1 MALAIET
8 RSLTKYFGDQCVV
21 DDINLR
27 VLAGTL
33 HGMIGP
39 NGAGK
44 TTSLEMLCGITKPT
58 SGIARI
64 MGFDIETQPIQAK
77 KIIGYI
83 PENPSLYQS
92 MKIDELFEFI
102 GRLFS
107 VPREFLDSRIEEYV
121 ELFELDHRRRYLGS
135 LSRGELQKVLIC
147 SLMIREPS
155 VFLLD
160 EPFHSLDPVSAI
172 IFSDLLKKKLESG
185 ATVLLATH
193 QLETAEK
200 LCDSFTIIDKGSVI
214 AHGTLNDFSDKIGS
228 KSTLEDAFLHYI
240 KE

>member
-8 RSLTKYFGDQCVV
+8 ENLTKYFGDQCVV
-21 DDINLR
+21 EDINLR
-27 VLAGTL
+27 VLAGSL
-33 HGMIGP
+33 HGLIGP

-58 SGIARI
+58 TGTARI
-64 MGFDIETQPIQAK
+64 MGFDIEKQPIQAK

-92 MKIDELFEFI
+92 LTIDDLFEFV

-107 VPREFLDSRIEEYV
+107 VPRKSLDSKIEEYV
-121 ELFELDHRRRYLGS
+121 ELFEVGPRRRFIGS
-135 LSRGELQKVLIC
+135 LSRGELQRVLIC

-160 EPFHSLDPVSAI
+160 EPLHPLDPLTARKFI
-172 IFSDLLKKKLESG
+172 ELLKKKTENG
-185 ATVLLATH
+185 ATILLATH

-214 AHGTLNDFSDKIGS
+214 ADGTLQDFRHKLGP
-228 KSTLEDAFLHYI
+228 KSTLEDAYLHYT

>member
-1 MALAIET
+1 
-8 RSLTKYFGDQCVV
+8 VV
-21 DDINLR
+21 DEINLR
-27 VLAGTL
+27 VLEGSF
-33 HGMIGP
+33 HGFIGP

-58 SGIARI
+58 SGTARI
-64 MGFDIETQPIQAK
+64 LGFDIETQASQAK

-92 MKIDELFEFI
+92 LTIDELFEFI
-102 GRLFS
+102 GKLFS
-107 VPREFLDSRIEEYV
+107 VPRKSLDSRIDEYV
-121 ELFELDHRRRYLGS
+121 ELFEVDSRGRYLGS
-135 LSRGELQKVLIC
+135 LSRGEVQRVLIC

-160 EPFHSLDPVSAI
+160 EPLHSLDPLSAI
-172 IFSDLLKKKLESG
+172 IFTDLLRKKVESG

-193 QLETAEK
+193 QLERVEK

-214 AHGTLNDFSDKIGS
+214 ADGTLQDFSDKIGS
-228 KSTLEDAFLHYI
+228 KSTLEDAFLHYT